1 MRIGKQTFR
10 AGALAVFAVGAALAL
25 AACTESTEI
34 LAENTGANQSEDIA
48 VRGGR
53 APEGQ
58 RRGFTRGMGGG
69 SGNISVNPFLWRA
82 ALDTISF
89 MPITS
94 ADPFGG
100 AIITDWYAPPETP
113 RERFKINLLIL
124 GKELRSGGVKLT
136 VFRQARDESGK
147 WSDAPVENN
156 TALDLENVILTRARE
171 LRQEQANQ

>member
-1 MRIGKQTFR
+1 MRDQSFR
-10 AGALAVFAVGAALAL
+10 AGALAMLVAGAALAL
-25 AACTESTEI
+25 TACADSTEI
-34 LAENTGANQSEDIA
+34 LATNSGASQSDDFA

-58 RRGFTRGMGGG
+58 RRGFTRGAAGG

-100 AIITDWYAPPETP
+100 AIITDWYSPPETP

-124 GKELRSGGVKLT
+124 AKELRSDGVRLT
-136 VFRQARDESGK
+136 VFRQARD
-147 WSDAPVENN
+147 DAGNWTTAPTENN
-156 TALDLENVILTRARE
+156 TAIDLENVILTRARE
-171 LRQEQANQ
+171 LRQEESNR

>member
-1 MRIGKQTFR
+1 MRDQSFR
-10 AGALAVFAVGAALAL
+10 AGALAIFLAGAMLAL
-25 AACTESTEI
+25 AACTDSTEM
-34 LAENTGANQSEDIA
+34 LATNTGADQSDDLA
-48 VRGGR
+48 VRGGK

-58 RRGFTRGMGGG
+58 RRGFTRGMAGGG

-124 GKELRSGGVKLT
+124 AKELRSDGIKVT
-136 VFRQARDESGK
+136 VFRQERDDSGG
-147 WSDAPVENN
+147 WSTAPVENN
-156 TALDLENVILTRARE
+156 TAIDLENVILTRARE
-171 LRQEQANQ
+171 LRQEQATQ

>member
-1 MRIGKQTFR
+1 
-10 AGALAVFAVGAALAL
+10 
-25 AACTESTEI
+25 
-34 LAENTGANQSEDIA
+34 
-48 VRGGR
+48 
-53 APEGQ
+53 
-58 RRGFTRGMGGG
+58 
-69 SGNISVNPFLWRA
+69 
-82 ALDTISF
+82 

-113 RERFKINLLIL
+113 EERFKINLLIL
-124 GKELRSGGVKLT
+124 GRELRSGGVKLT

-147 WSDAPVENN
+147 WSDAPIENN